1 MDDYIKRKDA
11 EMSHCSECSWNG
23 CCLCPCEDV
32 KAILAIPAADVVK
45 VVYCRDCVYRP
56 EAAPGIMSGVGVE
69 APRDEEGWSD
79 DTCPYLC
86 GDPWYNVMP
95 HDDWF
100 CHHGERKKDDD
111 AQGSL

>member
-1 MDDYIKRKDA
+1 MKPPAYYYFRVKTTKD
-11 EMSHCSECSWNG
+11 G
-23 CCLCPCEDV
+23 LVIED
-32 KAILAIPAADVVK
+32 ASDADVVE
-45 VVYCRDCVYRP
+45 VVRCRECVYRP

-100 CHHGERKKDDD
+100 CHHGERKDN
-111 AQGSL
+111 G